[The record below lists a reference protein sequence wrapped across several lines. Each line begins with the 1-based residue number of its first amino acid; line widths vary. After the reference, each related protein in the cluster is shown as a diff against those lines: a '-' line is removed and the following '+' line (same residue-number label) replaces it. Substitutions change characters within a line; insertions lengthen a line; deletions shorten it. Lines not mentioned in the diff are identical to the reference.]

1 MHFRKYLHSENFEF
15 PSVLDKKNR
24 FSELRKP
31 CAVAFPSLG
40 NDIFRFT
47 VTGNGWNRN
56 ESTLELFPGNSPGT
70 AGILPAS
77 SPTASSSSPPPP
89 SQGKDTVTPHLTHNP
104 FTLSFQN
111 PKGHPLL
118 ESVPGKAF
126 GVCGDSFLM
135 GFNLNGDTLR
145 ITTRTLDDGYD
156 PLELNFV
163 LYGSFKKV
171 IVNRKKRTPK
181 KMSYRL
187 AGRIQNIYKI

>member
-1 MHFRKYLHSENFEF
+1 M
-15 PSVLDKKNR
+15 
-24 FSELRKP
+24 
-31 CAVAFPSLG
+31 
-40 NDIFRFT
+40 
-47 VTGNGWNRN
+47 
-56 ESTLELFPGNSPGT
+56 
-70 AGILPAS
+70 
-77 SPTASSSSPPPP
+77 
-89 SQGKDTVTPHLTHNP
+89 
-104 FTLSFQN
+104 
-111 PKGHPLL
+111 
-118 ESVPGKAF
+118 PGKAF